1 MTGLPL
7 KELLGGIAGVAIMV
21 AVVGVVY
28 RWAIRH
34 DPGGPFSVLLPSVGT
49 TGAIALALLGGGLL
63 VAVGWLLDVIS
74 DGGF

>member
-7 KELLGGIAGVAIMV
+7 KELFGVIAGVAIM
-21 AVVGVVY
+21 AGVVGAVY
-28 RWAIRH
+28 RWAIRY

-49 TGAIALALLGGGLL
+49 TGAITLALLGGGLL
-63 VAVGWLLDVIS
+63 VAVGWLLDLFS